1 MSWPEAPER
10 PAVRDP
16 HAPPARRLSG
26 SARWAWGVQM
36 VFAWIVFAA
45 VATPVAHAIDLP
57 GTILYLGSLAL
68 LGASLAVV
76 PPLRYSRWRWELR
89 DDAIDIRHGTFTVR
103 RTLIPFIRVQ
113 HVDTKRGITEQMF
126 DLSTVIIHTAAG
138 HHTIPYLSETDGD
151 ELRDRLVALTRAD
164 A

>member
-1 MSWPEAPER
+1 M
-10 PAVRDP
+10 
-16 HAPPARRLSG
+16 
-26 SARWAWGVQM
+26 
-36 VFAWIVFAA
+36 
-45 VATPVAHAIDLP
+45 
-57 GTILYLGSLAL
+57 
-68 LGASLAVV
+68 
-76 PPLRYSRWRWELR
+76 
-89 DDAIDIRHGTFTVR
+89 R

-151 ELRDRLVALTRAD
+151 ELRDRLVELTRAD